1 MEICLENLQLLE
13 VIGEGAFGKVHK
25 GEYRQDN
32 GKLSIVAVKM
42 LKGKLLSNYDYGKIL
57 VKCVVLFL
65 KFHTYK
71 KVSGVKLSL
80 VKTELYIYIILF
92 SKCLFN
98 NKICH
103 SLIKLSS

>member
-42 LKGKLLSNYDYGKIL
+42 LKGKWHQIL
-57 VKCVVLFL
+57 VFVNVIAKKLNHIL
-65 KFHTYK
+65 TYK
-71 KVSGVKLSL
+71 KHMKL
-80 VKTELYIYIILF
+80 
-92 SKCLFN
+92 N
-98 NKICH
+98 NNFFQNSCFQIMIMAKY
-103 SLIKLSS
+103 

>member
-42 LKGKLLSNYDYGKIL
+42 LKGKWHQIL
-57 VKCVVLFL
+57 VLSMGLL
-65 KFHTYK
+65 K
-71 KVSGVKLSL
+71 
-80 VKTELYIYIILF
+80 
-92 SKCLFN
+92 N
-98 NKICH
+98 
-103 SLIKLSS
+103 